1 MFKIG
6 GPYPLFL
13 GKKDI
18 NSGNVEK
25 REKSIHKNGMNIHFL
40 VYEKLHR
47 TRNRPED
54 FTSIGGREET
64 LRVFKI

>member
-25 REKSIHKNGMNIHFL
+25 REKREKR
-40 VYEKLHR
+40 VYIK
-47 TRNRPED
+47 TA
-54 FTSIGGREET
+54 
-64 LRVFKI
+64 

>member
-1 MFKIG
+1 
-6 GPYPLFL
+6 
-13 GKKDI
+13 
-18 NSGNVEK
+18 
-25 REKSIHKNGMNIHFL
+25 MNIHFF

>member
-25 REKSIHKNGMNIHFL
+25 REKR
-40 VYEKLHR
+40 VYIK
-47 TRNRPED
+47 TA
-54 FTSIGGREET
+54 
-64 LRVFKI
+64 